1 MMNMDAP
8 LSNDILHLTWTT
20 QFPCRVESYMMRQQS
35 ILEQDLHLIQADE
48 VRTFATEKRRMD
60 HFNGR
65 WLLEN
70 ALSKWG
76 LSTLDDIEV
85 LRTDKREPYLRYIQ
99 GVWKNQPLPSFSIAH
114 SAHHVFVALCEAGW
128 SIGIDAEPLDRELSS
143 GVYELMSSGDE
154 LKFLHAHPER
164 ALRYWTLKEAVQ
176 KSMGQGMHLNP
187 RKIKVPIEK
196 SITHISIENLK
207 IQLENK
213 VNHGFQMSVALTQR
227 NSQPQTAE
235 DRLLKVTK
243 DAMNTSDWSVGC
255 NTTRNN
261 R

>member
-1 MMNMDAP
+1 
-8 LSNDILHLTWTT
+8 
-20 QFPCRVESYMMRQQS
+20 
-35 ILEQDLHLIQADE
+35 
-48 VRTFATEKRRMD
+48 
-60 HFNGR
+60 
-65 WLLEN
+65 
-70 ALSKWG
+70 
-76 LSTLDDIEV
+76 
-85 LRTDKREPYLRYIQ
+85 
-99 GVWKNQPLPSFSIAH
+99 
-114 SAHHVFVALCEAGW
+114 
-128 SIGIDAEPLDRELSS
+128 
-143 GVYELMSSGDE
+143 VYELMSSGDE